1 MSPSVH
7 TVQSIDEEKSFTKFV
22 LLSNEIQLLIWE
34 FAVVAILPRIVEFEA
49 NFPKSDGRLI
59 KTQLYTGRATANQ
72 RYRDDMWPIIDY
84 HGRFTVR
91 CAFSTDFQHVNGSPL
106 FSYTPPVYLERK
118 NPFEKASEEDMRRIT
133 HLAFNYDNMHLEFN
147 NWLYSFIRYLVQQLR
162 NVHVVTYFLRS
173 STVRSMQKN
182 KAYISG
188 RILSTKE
195 LRNRRRMHETEIDER
210 SDTDLGTEIE
220 SFGDVD
226 DDDDDDD
233 DSDFGRP
240 SDDDSER
247 TRCHNSFPCRS
258 YTDIEKTSKILQR
271 DWTWARREWWK
282 PIWKEFFNER
292 QELLKL
298 DNVTLPKEKL
308 LENPD

>member
-1 MSPSVH
+1 MNNA
-7 TVQSIDEEKSFTKFV
+7 K
-22 LLSNEIQLLIWE
+22 
-34 FAVVAILPRIVEFEA
+34 
-49 NFPKSDGRLI
+49 
-59 KTQLYTGRATANQ
+59 
-72 RYRDDMWPIIDY
+72 RDIAY
-84 HGRFTVR
+84 
-91 CAFSTDFQHVNGSPL
+91 
-106 FSYTPPVYLERK
+106 RK
-118 NPFEKASEEDMRRIT
+118 NPFEKASEEGMRRIT

-173 STVRSMQKN
+173 STFRSMQKN

-195 LRNRRRMHETEIDER
+195 LRNRRRMNETEIDER

-220 SFGDVD
+220 SFGDV

-308 LENPD
+308 LENPDWTLPRVQLLSFEEMGCRISLYNKHRLYQEEGFACPCESDVESEMLGSSDRKNGNSNAEDDF